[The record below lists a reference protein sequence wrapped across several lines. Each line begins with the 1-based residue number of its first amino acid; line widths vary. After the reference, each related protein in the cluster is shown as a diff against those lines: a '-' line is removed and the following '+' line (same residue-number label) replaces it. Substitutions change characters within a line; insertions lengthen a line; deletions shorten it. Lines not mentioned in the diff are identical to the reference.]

1 MLLTRRTPILITRYT
16 MCKQSIKSFDTTDYP
31 VILADK
37 NGKVTAKNIAAGKFL
52 KGIRVG
58 LLLSHAGKV
67 LKNGNLSLDSTLFPY
82 KNALKVDVDENHS
95 LYFFSLFLQR
105 DDIDFSIEEL
115 DPLTLSDLSFEP
127 AESTNKKP
135 SRFYTE
141 IISAFSAFNK
151 GSHENDKMSDL
162 EKAMSSI
169 SKHFLEGFKIFGN
182 KALVETTQ
190 AFKDQRFFLVNFN
203 AFVYNV
209 MRTAYIAMRLS
220 QNGSAEIICD
230 YDENAHRIFISAKSK
245 TDIDCETKNNS
256 AHDFLSELVPEL
268 KAELEIEKHFEKD
281 SLVTQCS
288 VQNGIFSITS
298 SLSADPPSALIL
310 KSFSEDRSEQLIE
323 SFFNGFFEDLH
334 NSIK

>member
-1 MLLTRRTPILITRYT
+1 MLLTRRTPTLITRYT
-16 MCKQSIKSFDTTDYP
+16 MCKQSIKSFNATDYP

-58 LLLSHAGKV
+58 MLLSSAGKM
-67 LKNGNLSLDSTLFPY
+67 LKNGNLSLDSTFLPY
-82 KNALKVDVDENHS
+82 KNALKVDVDKNHS

-115 DPLTLSDLSFEP
+115 DPLTLSEISFAP
-127 AESTNKKP
+127 AECTNKKP

-141 IISAFSAFNK
+141 IIDAFSAFNK
-151 GSHENDKMSDL
+151 ESHENDKMSDL
-162 EKAMSSI
+162 EKAISSI
-169 SKHFLEGFKIFGN
+169 RERFIEGFRIFGN
-182 KALVETTQ
+182 KALVESTQ

-203 AFVYNV
+203 AFVYSLT
-209 MRTAYIAMRLS
+209 RTAYIAMKLS
-220 QNGSAEIICD
+220 QNGSAEIVCD
-230 YDENAHRIFISAKSK
+230 YDENARRIFISAKSK
-245 TDIDCETKNNS
+245 TDIDRESKNIS
-256 AHDFLSELVPEL
+256 VHDALSDLLPEL

-281 SLVTQCS
+281 SLITQCS

-310 KSFSEDRSEQLIE
+310 KCFSEDRSEQLIE
-323 SFFNGFFEDLH
+323 SFFNEFFEDLH